1 MRNLEIDVRVEE
13 LEVTIKKLGG
23 VLKSMLTSDV
33 AIIDIKEHQI
43 EYFKVIIKL
52 F

>member
-1 MRNLEIDVRVEE
+1 MAIHLSNYKNI
-13 LEVTIKKLGG
+13 GG
-23 VLKSMLTSDV
+23 VLKSILASDV

>member
-1 MRNLEIDVRVEE
+1 MHPRGYVI
-13 LEVTIKKLGG
+13 VTHSFFGG
-23 VLKSMLTSDV
+23 VLKSMLTSDI

>member
-1 MRNLEIDVRVEE
+1 
-13 LEVTIKKLGG
+13 
-23 VLKSMLTSDV
+23 MLASDV
-33 AIIDIKEHQI
+33 TIIDIKEHQI